1 MLIKIG
7 LGLITGVTLLTSVWF
22 KAGTTD
28 YYFEA
33 SPKEELTLASPIPS
47 PSPSPL
53 PTKKPNPTPVPKA
66 VPAIGGISAGEI
78 MAASDSATPA
88 IQEMETPEGIIR
100 YKQVIKNMW
109 AMSYDSTCE
118 GCDTITATGM
128 KQGFGVVAVDPKVI
142 PLYTKL
148 YIPGYGKAVA
158 GDVGGAIKGKKID
171 LGYDS
176 LMGQW
181 QAHAV
186 DVYILVE

>member
-1 MLIKIG
+1 MLVKIG
-7 LGLITGVTLLTSVWF
+7 LGLIAGVTLLSSVWF
-22 KAGTTD
+22 KAGTTN

-33 SPKEELTLASPIPS
+33 PPKEELALVSPIPS
-47 PSPSPL
+47 PLPSPL
-53 PTKKPNPTPVPKA
+53 PSKKPKPTPTAKA
-66 VPAIGGISAGEI
+66 EPAIGGISAEEI
-78 MAASDSATPA
+78 LAASTSATPI

-100 YKQVIKNMW
+100 YKQVIKDMW

-142 PLYTKL
+142 SLYTKL

-181 QAHAV
+181 QAHWV
-186 DVYILVE
+186 DVYILAE